1 VISYIRRNLVA
12 FVALFIAIILSSG
25 SVAYAA
31 NTIYSSDIVD
41 GQVKNQDLADNAV
54 GTKKIQDH
62 SILGRD
68 IKDNSLGGAQI
79 KESTLGQVPNA
90 KTIDGQ
96 PLDTL
101 KQTDVTQLVETDE
114 CAQPNVW
121 SQCDLDTLTVP
132 AGHAYVLTVTSEI
145 TADPG
150 NTAQTIEYCPAY
162 TGPTCI
168 NAGFTPPA
176 QRFGVRGCYWRA
188 MVARSA
194 AAASS
199 AASWLRSETSWMSS
213 RSTCPAN
220 GNGPS
225 YSLLTCEPWS

>member
-12 FVALFIAIILSSG
+12 FAALFIAIILSSG

-68 IKDNSLGGAQI
+68 IKDNSLGRAQI

-96 PLDTL
+96 PLETL
-101 KQTDVTQLVETDE
+101 KQRDVTQLAQTDE
-114 CAQPNVW
+114 CAVPNVW
-121 SQCDLDTLTVP
+121 SQCDLDSVTVP

-150 NTAQTIEYCPAY
+150 ANIQTIEYCPAY

-168 NAGFTPPA
+168 NDTGPEAVT
-176 QRFGVRGCYWRA
+176 
-188 MVARSA
+188 
-194 AAASS
+194 
-199 AASWLRSETSWMSS
+199 L
-213 RSTCPAN
+213 PAN
-220 GNGPS
+220 QYTNASTSASRVLQAGTYTLSTAIKVAAPLVATTFANTATN
-225 YSLLTCEPWS
+225 YVWYDLALLKG